1 MTTVFSNIDSQAAIG
16 PVHALSPGTWLS
28 CVRPAVSQ
36 EPNAGITIDQ
46 IAAQQIG
53 QDTPLP
59 SLEVAT
65 DVRGGGGFCD
75 RDYGCSYAGTISF
88 RTPTTPLP
96 MENDPRKLFIR
107 LFGQGD
113 NAAERARLSKQYGSL
128 LDMLTGEVNSLQR
141 SLGPSDKACCPTIS
155 RPSAKSSAAFRRLEA
170 RDLSN
175 VDIPDAPAGTPPVRS
190 AHQPDV
196 RPGRAGVSGEH
207 DARLHLHDG
216 GRGQRPDLQ
225 PHRRVRRLPSAVAP
239 QQRSRRR
246 WTAWSRSRPY
256 HTQVF
261 AKFLDKLAAMPDG
274 DGTMLD
280 HSLFLYG
287 SNMSN
292 SNAHNHYPLP
302 TSFVGGWKTVKGNR
316 HVVAPEKTPLSNV
329 LLTFLDK
336 INVPRTSW
344 ATAPAS
350 WWTPSHA
357 GRSWLRAFRPAAFRR
372 LLAVGLISVATAPS
386 AAFAADVVDASG
398 STPLLVAASND
409 DVAQV
414 KQLLKAGANPNVRNK
429 LDTTPLLEAAFHSNS
444 EIIKALLDAG
454 ADPNAAGAD
463 GQTPLM
469 LVARGTNVA
478 AAKMLLEKGANP
490 RAREAQRRQTAL
502 MWAAANSQ
510 GPMTRLLVEVGR
522 GAGRTNGHRP

>member
-1 MTTVFSNIDSQAAIG
+1 MFVTRKHLTRRTVLRGLGATLGLPLLDAMIPARTALAQTAAKTTPHVGFIYFPHGAVMNRWTPASQGEIGELGDILKPLDKYKSMTTVFSNIDSQAPIG

-28 CVRPAVSQ
+28 CMRPAISQ
-36 EPNAGITIDQ
+36 EAHGGTTIDQ
-46 IAAQQIG
+46 IAAQHIG

-96 MENDPRKLFIR
+96 METDPRKLFIR

-128 LDMLTGEVNSLQR
+128 LDMLTGEVNALQR
-141 SLGPSDKACCPTIS
+141 GLGASDKRVLSDYLETVREIE
-155 RPSAKSSAAFRRLEA
+155 RRIQKTEA
-170 RDLSN
+170 RDLSH
-175 VDIPDAPAGTPPVRS
+175 VEIPDAPLGTPPFDEHINLMFDLVALAYQANMTRVFTFMMAAEVS
-190 AHQPDV
+190 GQTYNHI
-196 RPGRAGVSGEH
+196 GVS
-207 DARLHLHDG
+207 DAFHPLSHHNNEPAKMDRLVKV
-216 GRGQRPDLQ
+216 Q
-225 PHRRVRRLPSAVAP
+225 
-239 QQRSRRR
+239 
-246 WTAWSRSRPY
+246 TY

-336 INVPRTSW
+336 INI
-344 ATAPAS
+344 AQDKL
-350 WWTPSHA
+350 
-357 GRSWLRAFRPAAFRR
+357 G
-372 LLAVGLISVATAPS
+372 
-386 AAFAADVVDASG
+386 D
-398 STPLLVAASND
+398 STG
-409 DVAQV
+409 
-414 KQLLKAGANPNVRNK
+414 K
-429 LDTTPLLEAAFHSNS
+429 
-444 EIIKALLDAG
+444 
-454 ADPNAAGAD
+454 
-463 GQTPLM
+463 
-469 LVARGTNVA
+469 
-478 AAKMLLEKGANP
+478 
-490 RAREAQRRQTAL
+490 
-502 MWAAANSQ
+502 
-510 GPMTRLLVEVGR
+510 LVE
-522 GAGRTNGHRP
+522 A

>member
-1 MTTVFSNIDSQAAIG
+1 MYLTRKHLTRRTVLRTLGATLGLPLLDAMIPARTVLAQTAAKATPHVGFIYFPHGAVMNQWTPASEGAIGELGAILKPLDKYKAMTTVFSNIDSQAPIG

-28 CVRPAVSQ
+28 GVRPAISQ
-36 EPNAGITIDQ
+36 EPHAGITIDQ

-88 RTPTTPLP
+88 RSPTTPLP
-96 MENDPRKLFIR
+96 METDPRKLFIR

-128 LDMLTGEVNSLQR
+128 LDMLTSEVNTLQK
-141 SLGPSDKACCPTIS
+141 SLGPSDKRVLSDYLETVREIE
-155 RPSAKSSAAFRRLEA
+155 RRIQKTEA
-170 RDLSN
+170 RDLSH
-175 VDIPDAPAGTPPVRS
+175 VAIPDAPLGIPPFDEHINLMFDLVALAYQANMTRVFTFMMAAEVS
-190 AHQPDV
+190 GQTYNHI
-196 RPGRAGVSGEH
+196 GVS
-207 DARLHLHDG
+207 DAFHPLSHHNNEPGKLERLVKV
-216 GRGQRPDLQ
+216 Q
-225 PHRRVRRLPSAVAP
+225 A
-239 QQRSRRR
+239 
-246 WTAWSRSRPY
+246 Y

-316 HVVAPEKTPLSNV
+316 HVVPPEKTPLSNV

-336 INVPRTSW
+336 INIPQDKL
-344 ATAPAS
+344 
-350 WWTPSHA
+350 
-357 GRSWLRAFRPAAFRR
+357 G
-372 LLAVGLISVATAPS
+372 
-386 AAFAADVVDASG
+386 D
-398 STPLLVAASND
+398 STG
-409 DVAQV
+409 
-414 KQLLKAGANPNVRNK
+414 K
-429 LDTTPLLEAAFHSNS
+429 
-444 EIIKALLDAG
+444 
-454 ADPNAAGAD
+454 
-463 GQTPLM
+463 
-469 LVARGTNVA
+469 
-478 AAKMLLEKGANP
+478 
-490 RAREAQRRQTAL
+490 
-502 MWAAANSQ
+502 
-510 GPMTRLLVEVGR
+510 LVE
-522 GAGRTNGHRP
+522 A

>member
-1 MTTVFSNIDSQAAIG
+1 MFVTRKHLTRRTVLRGLGATLGLPLLDAMIPARTALAQTAAKTTPHVGFIYFPHGAVMNRWTPASQGEIGELGDILKPLDKYKSMTTVFSNIDSQAPIG

-28 CVRPAVSQ
+28 CMRPAISQ
-36 EPNAGITIDQ
+36 EAHGGTTIDQ
-46 IAAQQIG
+46 IAAQHIG

-96 MENDPRKLFIR
+96 METDPRKLFIR

-128 LDMLTGEVNSLQR
+128 LDMLSGEVNALQR
-141 SLGPSDKACCPTIS
+141 GLGASDKRVLSDYLETVREIE
-155 RPSAKSSAAFRRLEA
+155 RRIQKTEA
-170 RDLSN
+170 RDLSH
-175 VDIPDAPAGTPPVRS
+175 VDIPDAPLGTPPFDEHINLMFDLVALAYQANMTRVFTFMMAAEVS
-190 AHQPDV
+190 GQTYNHI
-196 RPGRAGVSGEH
+196 GVS
-207 DARLHLHDG
+207 DAFHPLSHHNNEPAKIDRLVKV
-216 GRGQRPDLQ
+216 Q
-225 PHRRVRRLPSAVAP
+225 
-239 QQRSRRR
+239 
-246 WTAWSRSRPY
+246 TY

-336 INVPRTSW
+336 INI
-344 ATAPAS
+344 AQDKL
-350 WWTPSHA
+350 
-357 GRSWLRAFRPAAFRR
+357 G
-372 LLAVGLISVATAPS
+372 
-386 AAFAADVVDASG
+386 D
-398 STPLLVAASND
+398 STG
-409 DVAQV
+409 
-414 KQLLKAGANPNVRNK
+414 K
-429 LDTTPLLEAAFHSNS
+429 
-444 EIIKALLDAG
+444 
-454 ADPNAAGAD
+454 
-463 GQTPLM
+463 
-469 LVARGTNVA
+469 
-478 AAKMLLEKGANP
+478 
-490 RAREAQRRQTAL
+490 
-502 MWAAANSQ
+502 
-510 GPMTRLLVEVGR
+510 LVE
-522 GAGRTNGHRP
+522 A

>member
-1 MTTVFSNIDSQAAIG
+1 MFVTRKHLTRRTVLRGLGATLGLPLLDAMIPARTALAQTAAKTTPHVGFIYFPHGAVMNRWTPTSQGDIGEFGDILKPLDKYKAMTTVFSNIDNQAPIG

-28 CVRPAVSQ
+28 CVRPAISQ
-36 EPNAGITIDQ
+36 EAHGGTTIDQ
-46 IAAQQIG
+46 IAAQHIG

-96 MENDPRKLFIR
+96 METDPRKLFIR

-128 LDMLTGEVNSLQR
+128 LDMVSGEVNALQR
-141 SLGPSDKACCPTIS
+141 GLGPSDKRVLSDYLETVREIE
-155 RPSAKSSAAFRRLEA
+155 RRIQKTEA
-170 RDLSN
+170 RDLSH
-175 VDIPDAPAGTPPVRS
+175 VDIPDAPLGTPPFDEHINLMFDLVALAYQANMTRVFTFMMAAEVS
-190 AHQPDV
+190 GQTYNHI
-196 RPGRAGVSGEH
+196 GVS
-207 DARLHLHDG
+207 DAFHPLSHHNNEPAKMDRLVKV
-216 GRGQRPDLQ
+216 Q
-225 PHRRVRRLPSAVAP
+225 
-239 QQRSRRR
+239 
-246 WTAWSRSRPY
+246 TY

-336 INVPRTSW
+336 INI
-344 ATAPAS
+344 AQDKL
-350 WWTPSHA
+350 
-357 GRSWLRAFRPAAFRR
+357 G
-372 LLAVGLISVATAPS
+372 
-386 AAFAADVVDASG
+386 D
-398 STPLLVAASND
+398 STG
-409 DVAQV
+409 
-414 KQLLKAGANPNVRNK
+414 K
-429 LDTTPLLEAAFHSNS
+429 
-444 EIIKALLDAG
+444 
-454 ADPNAAGAD
+454 
-463 GQTPLM
+463 
-469 LVARGTNVA
+469 
-478 AAKMLLEKGANP
+478 
-490 RAREAQRRQTAL
+490 
-502 MWAAANSQ
+502 
-510 GPMTRLLVEVGR
+510 LVE
-522 GAGRTNGHRP
+522 A

>member
-1 MTTVFSNIDSQAAIG
+1 MFVTRKHLTRRTVLRGLTATLGLPLLDAMIPARTALAQTAAKTTPHVGFIYFPHGAVMNRWTPTSQSDIGEFGDILKPLDKYKAMTTVFSNIDSQAPIG

-28 CVRPAVSQ
+28 CTRPAISQ
-36 EPNAGITIDQ
+36 EAHGGTTIDQ

-88 RTPTTPLP
+88 RSPTTPLP
-96 MENDPRKLFIR
+96 METDPRKLFIR

-128 LDMLTGEVNSLQR
+128 LDMLTGEVNALQR
-141 SLGPSDKACCPTIS
+141 SLGPSDKRVLDDYLETVREIE
-155 RPSAKSSAAFRRLEA
+155 RRIQKTEA

-175 VDIPDAPAGTPPVRS
+175 VDIPDAPRGIPPFDEHINLMFDLVALAYQANMTRVFS
-190 AHQPDV
+190 FMMAAEVSGQTYNHI
-196 RPGRAGVSGEH
+196 GVS
-207 DARLHLHDG
+207 DAFHPLSHHNNEPAKMDRLVKV
-216 GRGQRPDLQ
+216 Q
-225 PHRRVRRLPSAVAP
+225 
-239 QQRSRRR
+239 
-246 WTAWSRSRPY
+246 TY

-316 HVVAPEKTPLSNV
+316 HVVAPEKTPLANV

-336 INVPRTSW
+336 INI
-344 ATAPAS
+344 
-350 WWTPSHA
+350 
-357 GRSWLRAFRPAAFRR
+357 GQDKL
-372 LLAVGLISVATAPS
+372 G
-386 AAFAADVVDASG
+386 D
-398 STPLLVAASND
+398 STG
-409 DVAQV
+409 
-414 KQLLKAGANPNVRNK
+414 K
-429 LDTTPLLEAAFHSNS
+429 
-444 EIIKALLDAG
+444 
-454 ADPNAAGAD
+454 
-463 GQTPLM
+463 
-469 LVARGTNVA
+469 
-478 AAKMLLEKGANP
+478 
-490 RAREAQRRQTAL
+490 
-502 MWAAANSQ
+502 
-510 GPMTRLLVEVGR
+510 LVE
-522 GAGRTNGHRP
+522 A